1 MNKGFVLLIVLAMTV
16 FLTGCGTTQ
25 TVGKTFIGGTEG
37 LRATFLPGSPPT
49 TITDGGTSGFAIV
62 VKLENIGETSVK
74 SGDGYIQIQGIDKQ
88 IYNSKESDFKELF
101 SAYSNKAFG
110 PELLGARRG
119 FDGKTLNGGIGTV
132 SFEDLKYTLLSQG
145 DTPQTVVADVCYKY
159 ATKAVTQLCVKN
171 SVEQS
176 LGSTDIC
183 TVEGE
188 KNPQN
193 SGGPIQ
199 VTSLKES
206 YAGTDKIG
214 ITLTLSHEGSGSAFF
229 KYDTLDCNNVPS
241 NMDKGKVKV
250 VFEDVQVA
258 GNKVPVKCDGMD
270 SEGYV
275 RLYGDSASGNK
286 ESYNLYCT
294 IDTNGNNNVVEVPLN
309 VELDYTYLQSIK
321 TSLTIR
327 HVTK

>member
-1 MNKGFVLLIVLAMTV
+1 MKKGLVLLIVLAMTV

-37 LRATFLPGSPPT
+37 LRATFLPGSPPE
-49 TITDGGTSGFAIV
+49 TITDGSTSGFAIV
-62 VKLENIGETSVK
+62 VKLENIGETGVK
-74 SGDGYIQIQGIDKQ
+74 SSDGYIKIQGIDQ
-88 IYNSKESDFKELF
+88 RIYNAKETDFKKLF
-101 SAYSNKAFG
+101 SADGNKAFG
-110 PELLGARRG
+110 TELLGARRG

-132 SFEDLKYTLLSQG
+132 GFEDLKYTLLSQG
-145 DTPQTVVADVCYKY
+145 DTPQTIVADVCYKY
-159 ATKAVTQLCVKN
+159 ATKVVTQLCVKN
-171 SVEQS
+171 SVEQA
-176 LGSTDIC
+176 LGSSEIC

-188 KNPQN
+188 KSPQN

-214 ITLTLSHEGSGSAFF
+214 VTLTISHEGAGSAFF

-250 VFEDVQVA
+250 KFENVQVA
-258 GNKVPVKCDGMD
+258 GKSVPVVCQGMD

-294 IDTNGNNNVVEVPLN
+294 IDTVGNNNIVEVPLN
-309 VELDYTYLQSIK
+309 LELDYTYLQSVQ
-321 TSLTIR
+321 TGLTIR
-327 HVTK
+327 HVSK